1 MSYDVVIF
9 DPSTKAAH
17 SSGIGLDEIDHAEI
31 DESVRRAFVDRLEK
45 YGYQRESGGGPL
57 GRFVNTD
64 FGIEVAVSEREIS
77 FTAPYGDAIFEA
89 LMTASELTD
98 GDALALFDP
107 QAGEWNE

>member
-9 DPSTKAAH
+9 NPSTKSAH

-45 YGYQRESGGGPL
+45 YGYQREAGGGPL
-57 GRFVNTD
+57 GRFVNTALD
-64 FGIEVAVSEREIS
+64 IEVAVREREIS
-77 FTAPYGDAIFEA
+77 FHAPYGDAIFEA

-98 GDALALFDP
+98 GDTLVLFDP
-107 QAGEWNE
+107 QAGQWNE